1 MQLYPL
7 FEDFD
12 RVHNGYISSS
22 QFKRV
27 LMELELWSL
36 ISELEANMI
45 IERFKVKKGLRLDVN
60 YPAFCDFVYDLCKFE
75 WRKP

>member
-12 RVHNGYISSS
+12 RVHNGYVAES

-36 ISELEANMI
+36 ISELEANAI
-45 IERFKVKKGLRLDVN
+45 TKKFHVKKGLRHDVN

>member
-12 RVHNGYISSS
+12 RVHNGYVAAS

-27 LMELELWSL
+27 LMELELWAL
-36 ISELEANMI
+36 ISEMEANLI
-45 IERFKVKKGLRLDVN
+45 VEKFRVQKGLRDDVA
-60 YPAFCDFVYDLCKFE
+60 YPAFCEYIYELCNFE